1 MTKTPTSIKKIWF
14 QLKPAIFNFL
24 FSFILILILFWL
36 THLYKNYIQQWE
48 LSQRSFAIT
57 TQTEYHQ
64 LKELLAVVNSDDF
77 VFFKQ
82 LLAQN
87 YLDKNTY
94 SNKEDARIA
103 GIEHAFT
110 VKKQIE
116 SYAKQLKIPR
126 ISLITAPVKVL
137 DLPHIQ
143 TEQEFQ
149 VYETRFTLQAELLH
163 EEDLL
168 KLLSDIQSNIYDKG
182 LLKIKKCH
190 LFHKQDINKDEP
202 LQAHIS
208 AECTL
213 FWYQSRI
220 ENYPQ

>member
-1 MTKTPTSIKKIWF
+1 MTKAPPSIKKIWL

-24 FSFILILILFWL
+24 FSVMLIFVLFWL
-36 THLYKNYIQQWE
+36 AHLYHSYIQDWE
-48 LSQRSFAIT
+48 SSQRRFAVT

-64 LKELLAVVNSDDF
+64 LKELLAVVNSDEF
-77 VFFKQ
+77 TFFQQ

-87 YLDKNTY
+87 YLDKNAY
-94 SNKEDARIA
+94 SNEEDARIA

-116 SYAKQLKIPR
+116 FYANALKIPQ
-126 ISLITAPVKVL
+126 ITITTAPVKIL
-137 DLPHIQ
+137 SLPHIQ

-149 VYETRFTLQAELLH
+149 VYETRFTLQIELLH

-168 KLLSDIQSNIYDKG
+168 KLLRDIKNNINDKG
-182 LLKIKKCH
+182 LIKIKKCH
-190 LFHKQDINKDEP
+190 LIHKNDIDKDEP
-202 LQAHIS
+202 LQAHVS

-220 ENYPQ
+220 ENYSQ